1 MVSDVLIDALQVE
14 FVIVLPQI
22 VNRLH
27 PEGVLQ
33 HLLSCE
39 EEDVLVAVRKVERLR
54 QDPEELWLL
63 EGHTQPFV
71 NN

>member
-1 MVSDVLIDALQVE
+1 VPDVLVNAFQVE
-14 FVIVLPQI
+14 FVVVLTQI
-22 VNRLH
+22 INGLH
-27 PEGVLQ
+27 PESVLQ

-39 EEDVLVAVRKVERLR
+39 EEDIFVAVRKVEWLR

-71 NN
+71 DN

>member
-1 MVSDVLIDALQVE
+1 MPDVLVDALQVE
-14 FVIVLPQI
+14 FVIVLTQI
-22 VNRLH
+22 INGLH
-27 PEGVLQ
+27 TESVLQ

-39 EEDVLVAVRKVERLR
+39 EGDILVAVSKVEWLR

>member
-1 MVSDVLIDALQVE
+1 MPDVLVDAFQVE
-14 FVIVLPQI
+14 FVIVFPQI
-22 VNRLH
+22 VNGLH

-33 HLLSCE
+33 HFLRCE
-39 EEDVLVAVRKVERLR
+39 EEDVLIAVSKVERLR

-71 NN
+71 DN